1 MITFRSLK
9 GFFDAVYNADTVGQ
23 LKNMRQVI
31 DDNIVIMEQ
40 KENVAKDQTNVTD
53 STILDFGLSK
63 EQLYG
68 KYVYVPSKE
77 VGDKIKKIAE
87 ELGFKPYVGGP
98 IMDYVLHFMDDY
110 TQKYSDINYVKINN
124 GTDEISIEDICGHNV
139 SYDKEM

>member
-1 MITFRSLK
+1 MITFRNVK
-9 GFFDAVYNADTVGQ
+9 GFFDTVHNADTVEQ
-23 LKNMRQVI
+23 LKQMRQVI
-31 DDNIVIMEQ
+31 DEKIVIMEQ

-87 ELGFKPYVGGP
+87 EMGTKVKIEDRQYTVGFP
-98 IMDYVLHFMDDY
+98 LEAC
-110 TQKYSDINYVKINN
+110 TYVKGIKFLAVYR
-124 GTDEISIEDICGHNV
+124 GDDENDDTRTER
-139 SYDKEM
+139 